1 MGRLDEARA
10 VVERLCAIVPVV
22 VTNAGYILNLEH
34 REIFLSGLRL
44 AASETT

>member
-10 VVERLCAIVPVV
+10 VVERLRAIVPVV

-34 REIFLSGLRL
+34 REIFFSSLRL